1 MAEKVFVAVDVETTG
16 LDAARDEIIEVGLCR
31 IENGA
36 VTARFSSLIR
46 PGVSIP
52 PRVQRLTGI
61 DDAAV
66 AGAPSWAEVAGEV
79 ASFIGSAPLVG
90 HYVAFDAGFL
100 SRYLG
105 ESFAGRLLDT
115 CELARL
121 LLPGHQGYSLE
132 RVAAALGISYPVRHR
147 ALPDAEATAQV
158 FLALLKRLA
167 ELPRQVLP
175 AAILLL
181 ERGGSVWARFF
192 RETLRESGGSRIT
205 APYAFLESPV
215 EQGEA
220 ETAVTGDFAAED
232 FFGPGG
238 RLTGLLPAYEHR
250 AQQEEMAAAVSAA
263 LEKESCL
270 VVEAGTGIGKSLAY
284 LLPVVRAALLR
295 GRRAL
300 ISTYTVNL
308 QEQLL
313 RKDIPLVQA
322 ALGVDFRAALVKGRQ
337 HYLCLRR
344 WERLLAEAQRAD
356 ELSAGA
362 AALFYARVL
371 IWLTTTRTGDFGELS
386 VSEAE
391 KTTRVRIAAAAEGCL
406 GKRCP
411 HTGRC
416 FVHRARQEA
425 ERAAVLITNH
435 ALLLTDALAGGSV
448 LPGYGPLVVDEAHHL
463 EDVATECLTRS
474 VTKHDFEQWLARL
487 HPLLRQ
493 GGGALHRLPAWE
505 EAEKRI
511 KQAVEAVKDA
521 AEGLF
526 SSLEAFLREVPGGA
540 DGVAPARPLEGEA
553 MNLVLDTG
561 AGSWYHTLIREAA
574 SLLDTCRKLP
584 EQAAEG
590 EEDWAQEFGF
600 WLQEGL
606 ALLDTLTGIVTGRD
620 PNQVAWVEG
629 RFAGGLWNGVLKAA
643 PVSVAE
649 AIHAALFSRRRGMV
663 LTSATLTVEGSF
675 DHFAKRVGLDR
686 LPAESVSF
694 ISIDSPFAY
703 REKAALCVVRDL
715 PLWQRAP
722 VSDYLGAV
730 TEALAR
736 LVAAGGERALV
747 LFTASRMLREVVLRL
762 RPRLE
767 AEGFFIFAQGVDGGR
782 MRLIEEFR
790 QTPRAVLCG
799 TASFWEGVDIPGGLL
814 RLVIIVKLPFP
825 PYEAPV
831 LAARRAY
838 LLDQGRDDFQYFSLP
853 YAVLRFKQGFGRLIR
868 SHRDDGVVVVL
879 DRRLAER
886 SYGLS
891 FIRSLPPLPV
901 EVLPLD
907 QACAW
912 LRDRLAGGR
921 KK

>member
-16 LDAARDEIIEVGLCR
+16 LDATQDEIIEVGLCR
-31 IENGA
+31 VEDGV
-36 VTARFSSLIR
+36 VTARFSSLVR
-46 PGVSIP
+46 PGVPVP

-90 HYVAFDAGFL
+90 HYVTFDAGFL

-121 LLPGHQGYSLE
+121 LLPGPQGYSLE

-167 ELPRQVLP
+167 ELPRQVFST
-175 AAILLL
+175 ATLLL

-192 RETLRESGGSRIT
+192 REALREAGSSQIV
-205 APYAFLESPV
+205 APRAFLGPSV
-215 EQGEA
+215 EQGDTEP
-220 ETAVTGDFAAED
+220 AVLGDFTTAE

-238 RLTGLLPAYEHR
+238 RLTRLLPAYEHR
-250 AQQEEMAAAVSAA
+250 AQQEEMAAAVSTA

-270 VVEAGTGIGKSLAY
+270 VVEAGTGVGKSLAY
-284 LLPVVRAALLR
+284 LLPVVQAALKR
-295 GRRAL
+295 GQRAL
-300 ISTYTVNL
+300 ISTHTVNL

-313 RKDIPLVQA
+313 RKEIPLVQA
-322 ALGVDFRAALVKGRQ
+322 ALGIDFRAVLVKGRQ
-337 HYLCLRR
+337 HYLCLQR
-344 WERLLAEAQRAD
+344 WERLLTEAWYD
-356 ELSAGA
+356 EPNAGA

-371 IWLTTTRTGDFGELS
+371 IWLATTRTGDFSELS
-386 VSEAE
+386 VNEAE
-391 KTTRVRIAAAAEGCL
+391 KTARVRIAAAAEGCL

-411 HTGRC
+411 YTGRC
-416 FVHRARQEA
+416 FVRRARQEA

-448 LPGYGPLVVDEAHHL
+448 LPSYGPLVVDEAHHL

-474 VTKHDFEQWLARL
+474 VAKHDFEQWLARL
-487 HPLLRQ
+487 HPLLRR
-493 GGGALHRLPAWE
+493 GGGVFCHLPVWE
-505 EAEKRI
+505 AAEKQI
-511 KQAVEAVKDA
+511 KQATEAVKDA
-521 AEGLF
+521 ARRLF
-526 SSLEAFLREVPGGA
+526 SALEAFLREVPGGA
-540 DGVAPARPLEGEA
+540 DGGAPAIPLEGEA
-553 MNLVLDTG
+553 VNLVLDTG
-561 AGSWYHTLIREAA
+561 AGNWYRALVRETA
-574 SLLDTCRKLP
+574 SLLGACRELL
-584 EQAAEG
+584 EQAVK

-606 ALLDTLTGIVTGRD
+606 TLLETLTGIVAGGD

-629 RFAGGLWNGVLKAA
+629 RFAGGSWNGVLKAA
-643 PVSVAE
+643 PVSVAG
-649 AIHAALFSRRRGMV
+649 AIHTALFSRRRGMV

-686 LPAESVSF
+686 LPAERVSF

-703 REKAALCVVRDL
+703 QEKAALCVVQDL

-722 VSDYLGAV
+722 AGDYLTAV

-747 LFTASRMLREVVLRL
+747 LFTASQMLREVVLRL
-762 RPRLE
+762 RSRLE

-782 MRLIEEFR
+782 TRLIEEFR

-831 LAARRAY
+831 LAARRAH

-868 SHRDDGVVVVL
+868 SHQDDGVVVVL

-891 FIRSLPPLPV
+891 FIRSLPPLSV

-907 QACAW
+907 QACVW
-912 LRDRLAGGR
+912 LQDRLAGGR
-921 KK
+921 